1 MLSYVLI
8 LVVIIVSFYIW
19 WIKKDALNLRV
30 LLICVASGLV
40 GAWSYLS
47 SDVLYLS
54 GSVGAISKYAV
65 LAFWVTGVVAMC
77 LLLPKYIRN
86 QKRVDGNNHS

>member
-19 WIKKDALNLRV
+19 WTKQDALNLRV
-30 LLICVASGLV
+30 MLICVASGLV

-47 SDVLYLS
+47 SDVLHLS
-54 GSVGAISKYAV
+54 GSVGVISKYAV
-65 LAFWVTGVVAMC
+65 LAFWVIGVVAMC

-86 QKRVDGNNHS
+86 QKGVDDNNHS